1 MPQPLL
7 NLSLTRFYSTD
18 KDQQSEQVRQHTRM
32 AAGAWVT
39 GETLKEQS
47 KATLPEANSDH
58 GNFSQNKGVDKKN
71 A

>member
-1 MPQPLL
+1 MATELKEL
-7 NLSLTRFYSTD
+7 
-18 KDQQSEQVRQHTRM
+18 QSEQVRQKTRM

-47 KATLPEANSDH
+47 KATMPEANSDH
-58 GNFSQNKGVDKKN
+58 GNFSQNKGVDKSN

>member
-1 MPQPLL
+1 M
-7 NLSLTRFYSTD
+7 STTD
-18 KDQQSEQVRQHTRM
+18 KDQQSEQVSQHTRM

-47 KATLPEANSDH
+47 NATMPEANSDH
-58 GNFSQNKGVDKKN
+58 GNFSQPKGVDKSN

>member
-1 MPQPLL
+1 M
-7 NLSLTRFYSTD
+7 STND
-18 KDQQSEQVRQHTRM
+18 KEQQSEQVRQKTRM

-47 KATLPEANSDH
+47 KATMPEANSDH
-58 GNFSQNKGVDKKN
+58 GNFSQPKGVDKSN

>member
-1 MPQPLL
+1 ME
-7 NLSLTRFYSTD
+7 
-18 KDQQSEQVRQHTRM
+18 KEVKEIQSEQVRQKTRM

-47 KATLPEANSDH
+47 KATMPLANSDH
-58 GNFSQNKGVDKKN
+58 GNFHQPKGVDKSN

>member
-1 MPQPLL
+1 MAITEKEL
-7 NLSLTRFYSTD
+7 
-18 KDQQSEQVRQHTRM
+18 QSEQVRQHTRM

-47 KATLPEANSDH
+47 KATMPEANSDH
-58 GNFSQNKGVDKKN
+58 GNFSQNKGVDKSN

>member
-1 MPQPLL
+1 M
-7 NLSLTRFYSTD
+7 SVTT
-18 KDQQSEQVRQHTRM
+18 KDEQSEQVKQHQRM

-47 KATLPEANSDH
+47 KATQPEANSDH
-58 GNFSQNKGVDKKN
+58 GNFSQNKGVDKRN

>member
-1 MPQPLL
+1 MAI
-7 NLSLTRFYSTD
+7 TD
-18 KDQQSEQVRQHTRM
+18 KDQQSEQVKQHQRM

-47 KATLPEANSDH
+47 TATLPEANSDH
-58 GNFSQNKGVDKKN
+58 GNFSQNKGVDKRN